1 MKHLLLLLIIFCNFG
16 YSQPQFYYKTSDHQ
30 SFRIRPG
37 TEKTF
42 HYINLDRAQIVTNSM
57 FVIDNSTKKLI
68 IPENGFY
75 EITATFNFNPHTST
89 IKNNRGGVNFGI
101 VQISENLEQF
111 IAATRKSFNG
121 DNQDGF
127 SIIKVYPTIVYLQAG
142 VAVAPAINSGLMGNA
157 LLGCEIGCE
166 KRNKNCTSFEWYI
179 KLISKE
185 DAYQKYY

>member
-1 MKHLLLLLIIFCNFG
+1 MRPLLLLLIIFCNFG

-75 EITATFNFNPHTST
+75 EITAIFNFNPHTST

-127 SIIKVYPTIVYLQAG
+127 SVIKIYPTIIYLQA
-142 VAVAPAINSGLMGNA
+142 
-157 LLGCEIGCE
+157 C
-166 KRNKNCTSFEWYI
+166 
-179 KLISKE
+179 
-185 DAYQKYY
+185 